1 MQTNLSTYAHSLRFL
16 GERRKRT
23 VPGVRATVVHLNTS
37 GDIDIRYHGTTLVRQ
52 YADGTFTVFRGVG
65 SATDKSRINDCS
77 PARVYQRDF
86 RWYFGDGRPYTAG
99 RIDATGA
106 PVVQA

>member
-1 MQTNLSTYAHSLRFL
+1 MRTNLSTYAHSRNFL
-16 GERRKRT
+16 GKRQTRT
-23 VPGVRATVVHLNTS
+23 VPGVRATVVHLNAS

-52 YADGTFTVFRGVG
+52 FADGTFAVFRGVG

-86 RWYFGDGRPYTAG
+86 RWYFGDGRPYVAG
-99 RIDATGA
+99 CIDATGA
-106 PVVQA
+106 PVVRA